1 MALDGNKT
9 GSAVYNLIKNASVK
23 NEADCEKMWQDIMTQ
38 IYADI
43 KSDMEI
49 TVPSGKVVIA
59 VAGSATGTMNPVPI
73 ENEVK

>member
-9 GSAVYNLIKNASVK
+9 GSAVYNLIKSANVK
-23 NEADCEKMWQDIMTQ
+23 NEADCEKMWQDIMKK
-38 IYADI
+38 IYADM

-49 TVPSGKVVIA
+49 TVPSGQVVIA

-73 ENEVK
+73 QNEVK

>member
-1 MALDGNKT
+1 MALDGSKT
-9 GSAVYNLIKNASVK
+9 GSAVYNLIKTAIVK

-38 IYADI
+38 IYTDI

-59 VAGSATGTMNPVPI
+59 VAGAATGTMNPAPI